1 MSEIDQYISSL
12 DNISLNLKKI
22 VFKAVKKNQGQIL
35 SMVKLRLFNKGVDGS
50 GSKITPDYAPQTI
63 SIKKG
68 KRQRSSHVTLRD
80 SGNLY
85 RSFVVEFKNNNIFIQ
100 TNVDY
105 KKDLISKYGSEIFDL
120 TINEVEL
127 IIYAFAEP
135 EIQKE
140 LNKLGL

>member
-50 GSKITPDYAPQTI
+50 GSKITPDYAPETI

-85 RSFVVEFKNNNIFIQ
+85 RSFVVEFKNNNIFIE

-105 KKDLISKYGSEIFDL
+105 KKDLIKRYGSEIFDL
-120 TINEVEL
+120 TINEIEL
-127 IIYAFAEP
+127 IIYSFAEP